1 MAVLRP
7 AFQVTITNVDKDDN
21 DVGTYD
27 VKAISQITVNQSS
40 QKPCDSAE
48 VYVPTS
54 KKPMIKDKEGKE
66 AELIT
71 PKDKLV
77 IKFGYI
83 GEKAELVTVFSGY
96 VSWVS
101 PEMPLVIKAED
112 AFRKAKHNYVNK
124 TYGTDSNPM
133 WYSDIAVDVLSKA
146 DLKAYIPTP
155 QDEEE
160 GDCRTSSL
168 ELKEQTV
175 AQAMARLSQDTEW
188 IHFCL
193 PGTDEVYFGPPF
205 PCRKNKKYLPKDAGA
220 ESSRLLYRIGSGRE
234 KSNVEE
240 GSMPSASW
248 GNIIS
253 ASDLKY
259 QSQKPYRRVTCNLVD
274 TKYSSKSV
282 KGTAEVPEEDKECE
296 EQEVSFTAHYD
307 FKKSKAENEAEA
319 MRRAEER
326 LAMLNSTQYTG
337 SFTTFGNPG
346 LRHSQI
352 FKLES
357 AEHPGKIN
365 GYYEAKSVSFN
376 YSPTGGFRMTV
387 EVRKPPDESREGVM
401 SAYVKEIK

>member
-7 AFQVTITNVDKDDN
+7 AFQVTITNVNKDGK

-40 QKPCDSAE
+40 EKPCDSAE
-48 VYVPTS
+48 VHIPTS

-66 AELIT
+66 VELIT

-101 PEMPLVIKAED
+101 PELPLVIKAED
-112 AFRKAKHNYVNK
+112 AFCKAKHNYVNK

-168 ELKEQTV
+168 ELNTQTV

-193 PGTDEVYFGPPF
+193 PGTDKVYFGPPF
-205 PCRKNKKYLPKDAGA
+205 PYQKNRKYLPEGAGA

-234 KSNVEE
+234 KSNIEE
-240 GSMPSASW
+240 GIMSAASW

-253 ASDLKY
+253 ASGLKY

-274 TKYSSKSV
+274 TKCSSKSV
-282 KGTAEVPEEDKECE
+282 EGTAEVPEGEECE

-307 FKKSKAENEAEA
+307 FKSSKAENEAEA
-319 MRRAEER
+319 KRRAEER

-346 LRHSQI
+346 LHHSHI

-357 AEHPGKIN
+357 AEHPEKIN
-365 GYYEAKSVSFN
+365 HYYEAKSVSFN
-376 YSPTGGFRMTV
+376 YSPSGGFRMTV
-387 EVRKPPDESREGVM
+387 EVRKPPDEL
-401 SAYVKEIK
+401 

>member
-7 AFQVTITNVDKDDN
+7 AFQVTITNVDKDGK

-40 QKPCDSAE
+40 EKPCDSAE
-48 VYVPTS
+48 VHIPTS

-66 AELIT
+66 VELIT

-101 PEMPLVIKAED
+101 PELPLVIKAED
-112 AFRKAKHNYVNK
+112 AFCKAKHNYVNK
-124 TYGTDSNPM
+124 TYGTDSNPV
-133 WYSDIAVDVLSKA
+133 WYSDIAKDVLSHA
-146 DLKAYIPTP
+146 GLDAYIPTP
-155 QDEEE
+155 EKE

-168 ELKEQTV
+168 GLNTQTV

-193 PGTDEVYFGPPF
+193 PGTDKVYFGPPF
-205 PCRKNKKYLPKDAGA
+205 PYQKNRKYLPEGAGA

-234 KSNVEE
+234 KSNIEE
-240 GSMPSASW
+240 GIMSSASW

-253 ASDLKY
+253 ASGLKY

-274 TKYSSKSV
+274 TKCSSKSV
-282 KGTAEVPEEDKECE
+282 EGTAEVPEDEECE

-307 FKKSKAENEAEA
+307 FKSSKAENEAEA
-319 MRRAEER
+319 KRRAEER

-346 LRHSQI
+346 LHHSHI

-357 AEHPGKIN
+357 AEHPEKIN
-365 GYYEAKSVSFN
+365 HYYEAKSVSFN
-376 YSPTGGFRMTV
+376 YSPSGGFRMTV
-387 EVRKPPDESREGVM
+387 EVRKPPDEL
-401 SAYVKEIK
+401 

>member
-7 AFQVTITNVDKDDN
+7 AFQVTITNVDKDGK
-21 DVGTYD
+21 DVGTYN

-48 VYVPTS
+48 VHVPTS

-83 GEKAELVTVFSGY
+83 GEKADLVTVFSGY

-112 AFRKAKHNYVNK
+112 AFRDAKHNYVNK

-133 WYSDIAVDVLSKA
+133 WYSDIARDVLSHA
-146 DLKAYIPTP
+146 GLDAYIPTP
-155 QDEEE
+155 EKE
-160 GDCRTSSL
+160 GDWQTSSL

-193 PGTDEVYFGPPF
+193 PGTNEVYFGPPF
-205 PCRKNKKYLPKDAGA
+205 PYRKNKKYLPRGAGA

-234 KSNVEE
+234 KSNFEE
-240 GSMPSASW
+240 GSTSSASW

-253 ASDLKY
+253 ASGLKY
-259 QSQKPYRRVTCNLVD
+259 QSRKPYRRVICNLVD

-282 KGTAEVPEEDKECE
+282 EGTAEVPEGEECE

-319 MRRAEER
+319 GRRAEKR

-357 AEHPGKIN
+357 AEHPGKIDH
-365 GYYEAKSVSFN
+365 YYEAKEVSFN

-387 EVRKPPDESREGVM
+387 QVSRPPDEE
-401 SAYVKEIK
+401 

>member
-7 AFQVTITNVDKDDN
+7 AFQVTITNVNKDGK

-40 QKPCDSAE
+40 EKPCDSAE
-48 VYVPTS
+48 VHIPTS

-66 AELIT
+66 VELIT

-101 PEMPLVIKAED
+101 PELPLVIKAED
-112 AFRKAKHNYVNK
+112 AFCKAKHNYVNK

-168 ELKEQTV
+168 ELNTQTV

-193 PGTDEVYFGPPF
+193 PGTDKVYFGPPF
-205 PCRKNKKYLPKDAGA
+205 PYQKNRKYLPEGAGA

-234 KSNVEE
+234 KSNIEE
-240 GSMPSASW
+240 GIMSSASW

-253 ASDLKY
+253 ASGLKY

-274 TKYSSKSV
+274 TKCSSKSV
-282 KGTAEVPEEDKECE
+282 EGTAEVPEGEECE

-307 FKKSKAENEAEA
+307 FKSSKAENEAEA
-319 MRRAEER
+319 KRRAEER

-346 LRHSQI
+346 LHHSHI

-357 AEHPGKIN
+357 AEHPEKIN
-365 GYYEAKSVSFN
+365 HYYEAKSVSFN
-376 YSPTGGFRMTV
+376 YSPSGGFRMTV
-387 EVRKPPDESREGVM
+387 EVRKPPDEL
-401 SAYVKEIK
+401 